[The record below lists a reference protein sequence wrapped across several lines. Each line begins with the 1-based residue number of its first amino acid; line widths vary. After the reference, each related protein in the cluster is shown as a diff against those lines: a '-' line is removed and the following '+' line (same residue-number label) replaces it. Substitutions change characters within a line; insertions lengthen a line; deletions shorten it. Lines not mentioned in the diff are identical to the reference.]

1 MTDKLI
7 VTNKSALR
15 AKYGAAGLRKV
26 TGAVATLVAAD
37 RKRGLIARLVDLS
50 SATTM
55 KRLNAPVVT
64 ATAMRRSRASWVIR
78 SSATA
83 P

>member
-26 TGAVATLVAAD
+26 TGAVADT
-37 RKRGLIARLVDLS
+37 
-50 SATTM
+50 
-55 KRLNAPVVT
+55 
-64 ATAMRRSRASWVIR
+64 RSRPIEDAG
-78 SSATA
+78 
-83 P
+83 